1 MNVIFPLHLLMQKEG
16 KAEDNQMFGIFKIEA
31 CVASKLI
38 THENAN
44 EIIKNKSKN
53 PSSLRS
59 NLAFMLLHNRSLLV
73 LCQHFATSFL
83 LWLEK
88 PFRRRK

>member
-31 CVASKLI
+31 YVASKLI

-53 PSSLRS
+53 PSSLHS

-73 LCQHFATSFL
+73 LY
-83 LWLEK
+83 
-88 PFRRRK
+88 